1 MEDTKMHGSV
11 PALAALFVLISSA
24 TPVDARTNE
33 IDILARTAYFEARSE
48 GSKGMLAVAFVVRN
62 RLQLGTFGK
71 SVEEVVQSPAQFSVW
86 LPAGHARRKHI
97 PVDDPDWALA
107 RQAAKLALAG
117 AVADPTKGSVFYHE
131 KSVTPHWAHEKQFV
145 LTLGR
150 HRFYRERLH

>member
-1 MEDTKMHGSV
+1 MHGSV

-33 IDILARTAYFEARSE
+33 IDLLARTAYFEARSE

-62 RLQLGTFGK
+62 RLKLGTFGK

-107 RQAAKLALAG
+107 RQAARLALTDAVKDPSRG
-117 AVADPTKGSVFYHE
+117 ALFYHE
-131 KSVTPHWAHEKQFV
+131 KSIMPRWAHEKQFV
-145 LTLGR
+145 VTIGK
-150 HRFYRERLH
+150 HRFYRDKLK